1 MKLCE
6 LNLSR
11 NRHLTIFEK
20 NKVNKMFDDKRK
32 RMPDD
37 LFDKLSDIEVLEVEE
52 SVGTVVVLDI
62 GKTSE
67 QLEESRRKARH
78 AAKDAMKKISMAS
91 MLLTSSAIGCYYS
104 QEEEGK

>member
-1 MKLCE
+1 MKLRE

-20 NKVNKMFDDKRK
+20 NRVNKMFDDKTK

-37 LFDKLSDIEVLEVEE
+37 LFDKLSDIEVLEIEE
-52 SVGTVVVLDI
+52 SVGTVIVLNI
-62 GKTSE
+62 GKTTK
-67 QLEESRRKARH
+67 QLEESRRKVSQ

-91 MLLTSSAIGCYYS
+91 MLLTSSALGCYYN

>member
-32 RMPDD
+32 RMPDA
-37 LFDKLSDIEVLEVEE
+37 LFNKLSNIEVLEVEE
-52 SVGTVVVLDI
+52 SVGTVIVLNT
-62 GKTSE
+62 GKTLK
-67 QLEESRRKARH
+67 QLEGSRRKTRQ

-91 MLLTSSAIGCYYS
+91 MLLTSSVLGCDYCK
-104 QEEEGK
+104 EDE

>member
-1 MKLCE
+1 MKLRE

-20 NKVNKMFDDKRK
+20 NRVNKMFDDKTK

-52 SVGTVVVLDI
+52 SVGTVIVLNI
-62 GKTSE
+62 GKTTK
-67 QLEESRRKARH
+67 QLEESRRKVSQ

-91 MLLTSSAIGCYYS
+91 MLLTSSALGCYYN
-104 QEEEGK
+104 QEEE